1 LSDLE
6 NKIFYP
12 LIGDK
17 FPEIKVQTTHGEFK
31 LPDHY
36 KKKWFVLFSY
46 PADFT
51 PVSATEFVAFTK
63 RYEEFQNLNCELIG
77 LSLDQVYSH
86 IKWIE
91 WIKQKFE
98 VEIPFPIIAD
108 LGKLA
113 NILGT
118 IHPQKGENSVRSVFV
133 VGPKGIIKLIMFYP
147 QEVGRFLDEIL
158 RVVEACQV
166 ADQENVFLPVNWPK
180 HEFLGRQ
187 VLIPPAKDQETA
199 KQQPKEYGSYDWW
212 FCYKS
217 LEYG

>member
-1 LSDLE
+1 MSDLE
-6 NKIFYP
+6 KKISYP

-17 FPEIKVQTTHGEFK
+17 FPEIKVQTTHSEFK

-51 PVSATEFVAFTK
+51 PVSATEFIAFTK

-98 VEIPFPIIAD
+98 VEVPFPII
-108 LGKLA
+108 LA
-113 NILGT
+113 PPFT
-118 IHPQKGENSVRSVFV
+118 
-133 VGPKGIIKLIMFYP
+133 IIKF
-147 QEVGRFLDEIL
+147 FLYI
-158 RVVEACQV
+158 V
-166 ADQENVFLPVNWPK
+166 
-180 HEFLGRQ
+180 
-187 VLIPPAKDQETA
+187 II
-199 KQQPKEYGSYDWW
+199 S
-212 FCYKS
+212 
-217 LEYG
+217 